1 MSFDPRQY
9 ARQVLIR
16 TAQAK
21 AEQCDN
27 GPQGRML
34 SAAFREVAREL
45 AQSVETARTGRDS

>member
-16 TAQAK
+16 HAQAQ

-27 GPQGRML
+27 SPQGL
-34 SAAFREVAREL
+34 ALGAAFREVGREL
-45 AQSVETARTGRDS
+45 AQSVETARAGRDS